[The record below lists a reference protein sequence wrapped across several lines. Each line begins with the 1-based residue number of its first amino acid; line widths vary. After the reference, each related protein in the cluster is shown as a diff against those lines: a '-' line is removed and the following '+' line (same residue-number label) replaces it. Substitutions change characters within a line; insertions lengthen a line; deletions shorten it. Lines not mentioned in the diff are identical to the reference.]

1 MGKTNKYLAEKFV
14 LGKLNSAQAK
24 KYENHL
30 YPEHEAVRQ
39 SQIQTVLEVA
49 MQCHEMVRKGQ
60 DPGEWLRQ
68 MGSMKVNGDWV
79 DVAYEMARWHLRDQ
93 DYG

>member
-1 MGKTNKYLAEKFV
+1 MGKTNKYLSEKILF
-14 LGKLNSAQAK
+14 GKLNRRAA
-24 KYENHL
+24 
-30 YPEHEAVRQ
+30 EHEALEK

-49 MQCHEMVRKGQ
+49 MQCHEMERNGL

-68 MGSMKVNGDWV
+68 VGSMKVNGDWV
-79 DVAYEMARWHLRDQ
+79 DAAYEMARWHLKDQ

>member
-1 MGKTNKYLAEKFV
+1 MGKTNKYLSEKILF
-14 LGKLNSAQAK
+14 GKLNRRAA
-24 KYENHL
+24 ER
-30 YPEHEAVRQ
+30 EAIEK
-39 SQIQTVLEVA
+39 SQIQTVVEVA

-68 MGSMKVNGDWV
+68 VGSMKVNGDWV
-79 DVAYEMARWHLRDQ
+79 DVAYEMARWHLKDQ